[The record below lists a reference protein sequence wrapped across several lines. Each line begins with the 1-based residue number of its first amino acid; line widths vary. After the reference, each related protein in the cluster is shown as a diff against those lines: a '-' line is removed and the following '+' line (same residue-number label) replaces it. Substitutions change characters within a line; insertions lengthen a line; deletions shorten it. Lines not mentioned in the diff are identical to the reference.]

1 MVSDAGEGKNTD
13 AGERKSTAGRKLI
26 VIIVAIVLLIVAL
39 GAGYILLTQTSGPPS
54 GAAPTVTS
62 ASPDN
67 AATGVP
73 VNTNIFATFSKAM
86 DRTTITTST
95 FTLKQGTT
103 SVSGVVSYAGVTAT
117 LDPASD
123 LTASTAYTA
132 TITTGA
138 KDSAGSAL
146 QADFVWS
153 FTTSQISDTT
163 APTVTFTSPAS
174 AATGVPIN
182 TKILATFSEAMDS
195 STITTSTFTLKKGTT
210 AVSGTVSYTGTTATF
225 VPSGNLT
232 ANSAHTATITTGAKD
247 LAGNALQADFVW
259 SFTTG
264 SIADTTPPRV
274 VSTSPVVAVAVNSN
288 ISATFSEAMDP
299 LTITTST
306 FTVKQGTTSVSGA
319 VSYVGLTATFDPAS
333 DLAASTVHTAT
344 ITTGAKDLA
353 GNALQSNLVWSF
365 TTSQISDT
373 TPPTVTFT
381 SPAYGATG
389 TPVNTKI
396 LATFSEAMDPLTITT
411 STFTLKRGTTLI
423 SGTVSY
429 TGTTATF
436 VPSSNL
442 AASTAHTATITT
454 GAKDLAGNALA
465 VNFVWGFTTGQ
476 IPDTTPPRVISTS
489 PVVAVAL
496 NSNVSATF
504 SEAMDP
510 ATITTSTFL
519 LKQGTT
525 PVSGVVSYAG
535 LTATFDPA
543 SDLAS
548 NTTYTATITTGA
560 KDLAGNALAVNFVWD
575 FTTSTSSSAC
585 GQAVVALGSAA
596 SFAVLAGA
604 TVTNTGATTVTGDL
618 GVSPG
623 TAVTGFPPGTVVGT
637 IHAGDPAA
645 AGAIANLTIAYN
657 DAAGRT
663 LCPVSV
669 AGNLGGLT
677 LTPGLY
683 KSTSGLEI
691 SSGDLTLDA
700 QGNASAVFIFQIAST
715 LDVAAGLR
723 VILAGGANASNIFWQ
738 VGTSATLRTN
748 SAFVGTIMADQS
760 ISLNTGATLVGRALA
775 RIAAVT
781 LDANTVTKP
790 T

>member
-333 DLAASTVHTAT
+333 DLA
-344 ITTGAKDLA
+344 
-353 GNALQSNLVWSF
+353 
-365 TTSQISDT
+365 
-373 TPPTVTFT
+373 
-381 SPAYGATG
+381 
-389 TPVNTKI
+389 
-396 LATFSEAMDPLTITT
+396 
-411 STFTLKRGTTLI
+411 
-423 SGTVSY
+423 
-429 TGTTATF
+429 
-436 VPSSNL
+436 
-442 AASTAHTATITT
+442 
-454 GAKDLAGNALA
+454 
-465 VNFVWGFTTGQ
+465 
-476 IPDTTPPRVISTS
+476 
-489 PVVAVAL
+489 
-496 NSNVSATF
+496 
-504 SEAMDP
+504 
-510 ATITTSTFL
+510 
-519 LKQGTT
+519 
-525 PVSGVVSYAG
+525 
-535 LTATFDPA
+535 
-543 SDLAS
+543 S

-560 KDLAGNALAVNFVWD
+560 KDLAGNAMQSNFVWS

-585 GQAVVALGSAA
+585 GQAPVALGSAA
-596 SFAVLAGA
+596 NFAVLAGA
-604 TVTNTGATTVTGDL
+604 TVTNTGGTTVTGDV

-669 AGNLGGLT
+669 AGNLGGQT
-677 LTPGLY
+677 LAPGLY

-715 LDVAAGLR
+715 LDVAAGLH
-723 VILAGGANASNIFWQ
+723 VILVGGAKASNIFWQ
-738 VGTSATLRTN
+738 VGTSATFRAN
-748 SAFVGTIMADQS
+748 STFIGTIMADQS
-760 ISLNTGATLVGRALA
+760 ISLNTGATLEGRALA

-781 LDANTVTKP
+781 LDSNTVTKP
-790 T
+790 VP